1 MNDFF
6 STNRS
11 IISATAPGRMDV
23 MGGIAD
29 YSGSLLLQM
38 PIKQTTTVKIQI
50 REDGVFNFRTQI
62 TKNKTED
69 FTIHL
74 SDVKDKSL
82 AEAGMIIRSA
92 KGGDWAVY
100 VLGCFLV
107 LQKEKGISLT
117 GANVFIESK
126 VPWGKGVSSSA
137 ALEVATMNALNHFYD
152 LSLGKEELAVFA
164 QMAENLV
171 AGAPCGLM
179 DQLSSHLGQK
189 NKLLPLVCQPHHV
202 EKPITIPPGINF
214 SGIDSGVRHAVSGA
228 SYADVRTAAFMSY
241 TIIAINEGVAF
252 EELSH
257 ARISGDWTRLPYKG
271 FLANIPVSLF
281 EKKYISLL
289 PAEIAGKDFL
299 DLYKVSID
307 TVTMIDPEKGYRP
320 AVCGSHPVYENARVN
335 EFRNLLKHF
344 RKQDDKQ
351 SSLIQMGKLMMASHE
366 SYSVVGLGNE
376 FTDKIVDMVRE
387 AGPARGVYGAR
398 VSGGGNGGTVCI
410 LSYGKEGKKA
420 VKEIYG
426 CYKKE
431 SKKRKLFLFSG
442 SSHGAY
448 KLNELKTPS
457 ERDNKF

>member
-6 STNRS
+6 SSNGS

-38 PIKQTTTVKIQI
+38 PIKQTTKVKVQM
-50 REDGVFNFRTQI
+50 RDDGVFNFRTQI

-74 SDVKDKSL
+74 SGVKDKSL
-82 AEAGMIIRSA
+82 AEAGMITRST

-107 LQKEKGISLT
+107 LQKEKDISLT

-137 ALEVATMNALNHFYD
+137 ALEVATMNALNQFYD
-152 LSLGKEELAVFA
+152 LSLGKEELAVLA

-189 NKLLPLVCQPHHV
+189 NKLLPLICQPHQV
-202 EKPITIPPGINF
+202 EKPVIIPAGINF
-214 SGIDSGVRHAVSGA
+214 SGIDSGIRHAVSGA
-228 SYADVRTAAFMSY
+228 SYGDVRAAAFMSY
-241 TIIAINEGVAF
+241 TMIASNEGASF

-257 ARISGDWTRLPYKG
+257 ARISGDWSGLPYKG
-271 FLANIPVSLF
+271 FLANIPVSKF
-281 EKKYISLL
+281 GEKYVSLL
-289 PAEIAGKDFL
+289 PQEISGKDFL
-299 DLYKVSID
+299 DQYKVSID
-307 TVTMIDPEKGYRP
+307 TVTTIDPAKTYRP
-320 AVCGSHPVYENARVN
+320 AVCGSHPVHENARVN
-335 EFRNLLKHF
+335 EFKALLKNF
-344 RKQDDKQ
+344 KKQDDKQ
-351 SSLIQMGKLMMASHE
+351 ASLIQMGKLMFASHE
-366 SYSVVGLGNE
+366 SYSAVGLGNE
-376 FTDKIVDMVRE
+376 FTDRIVNMVRA
-387 AGPARGVYGAR
+387 AGPGSGVYGAR

-410 LSYGKEGKKA
+410 LSYGKEGKSS
-420 VKEIYG
+420 VKEIYAR
-426 CYKKE
+426 YKNE
-431 SKKRKLFLFSG
+431 LKRKLFLFSG

-448 KLNELKTPS
+448 KLNQYI
-457 ERDNKF
+457 